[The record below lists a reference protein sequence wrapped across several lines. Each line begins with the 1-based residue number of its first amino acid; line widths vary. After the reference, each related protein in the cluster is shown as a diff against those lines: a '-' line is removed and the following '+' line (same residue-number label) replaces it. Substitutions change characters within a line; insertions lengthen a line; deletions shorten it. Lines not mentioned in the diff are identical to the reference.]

1 MIYEKFEN
9 EIKIYGKADFNPQ
22 HILDCGQIFCYKK
35 IDDFYRV
42 WSKGKVADIF
52 EEADGYKITTCDVDY
67 FINFFDLE
75 TDYSLIKE
83 HLNKFEIMKEP
94 IRFGSGIRLL
104 KNDVFE
110 ILVSFIISANNNIKR
125 IQNTIF
131 ALKKK
136 FNSEKF
142 PSHSQ
147 LLSLSVDDFVN
158 LGLGYRAP
166 QLYKA
171 LRQFCE
177 EDLKRWRDLSTEQ
190 IRTNLINLSGVGP
203 KVADCVLLF
212 GFWRKDVFPVDTWI
226 NKMYNMFYSQSDNR
240 IEIRN
245 QLLNI
250 FGDYSG
256 YAQQYLFYYQRSFVK
271 K

>member
-1 MIYEKFEN
+1 MIYKKFKDK
-9 EIKIYGKADFNPQ
+9 IKIYGKADFNPQ
-22 HILDCGQIFCYKK
+22 HILECGQIFCYKK

-42 WSKGKVADIF
+42 WSKDKKADIF
-52 EEADGYKITTCDVDY
+52 EETDGFKIVSNDVDY
-67 FINFFDLE
+67 FVDFFDLN
-75 TDYSLIKE
+75 TDYSLIKK

-94 IRFGSGIRLL
+94 IKFGSGIRLL

-142 PSHSQ
+142 PSHLQ

-171 LRQFCE
+171 LRQVCE
-177 EDLKRWRDLSTEQ
+177 EDLNRWQNLSTEQ
-190 IRTNLINLSGVGP
+190 IRTNLINLSGIGP

-226 NKMYNMFYSQSDNR
+226 NKMYNMFYSQSNNR
-240 IEIRN
+240 NFIREN
-245 QLLNI
+245 LLQI
-250 FGDYSG
+250 FGDFSG